1 MSRGTQRCLA
11 ALIALAVAIAAFGA
25 MAATGRSA
33 HRAPHA
39 RQADAQQC
47 SQGRYPAVRDRSNPL
62 ALPNPP
68 GSDPLNSAHFFV
80 DGPRHGSAAGAIASL
95 LGIDP
100 TRYPDNYSWA
110 RFRHQ
115 LDSGRFHT
123 RLRDDPVLR
132 YKVDLLEKIA
142 DQPEAQRFSA
152 YSMGGGPGAIFAQ
165 VQKIF
170 CHNMTADPG
179 SIPIINTYFAHPAVG
194 SCASA
199 SQIAAATPTFR
210 RQIDEMAAG
219 TGRRPAVYLLEIDGF
234 GSSSCMAR
242 MGTLGA
248 YEGLLRYEVD
258 RIGSLPHTVVYV
270 EAGYSDAN
278 SASYTAR
285 ALNAVGVSHICG
297 FFTNDTH
304 ENWTISEVRW
314 AEKVS
319 RRTHGAHFIVNTAQ
333 NGNGP
338 KRNPHPVTQGNEDLC
353 NPPGRGLG
361 PRLSTVTGFPG
372 ADALMWTHVPGNS
385 SGSCRG
391 GPPSGTFWPA
401 RAMDLA
407 ARANARLGPGFAS
420 DPY

>member
-1 MSRGTQRCLA
+1 MLAGPLSRCARSLESIGA
-11 ALIALAVAIAAFGA
+11 AQPARV
-25 MAATGRSA
+25 RSA
-33 HRAPHA
+33 EP
-39 RQADAQQC
+39 
-47 SQGRYPAVRDRSNPL
+47 
-62 ALPNPP
+62 
-68 GSDPLNSAHFFV
+68 AHFFV

-100 TRYPDNYSWA
+100 TRYPDDYSWA

-115 LDSGRFHT
+115 LDFGRFQT
-123 RLRDDPVLR
+123 RLRNDPVLR
-132 YKVDLLEKIA
+132 YKVHLLEKIA

-242 MGTLGA
+242 MGTLGRIRGA
-248 YEGLLRYEVD
+248 APLRGQHDRIPPPHGRLHGGRILRRELGLLH
-258 RIGSLPHTVVYV
+258 G
-270 EAGYSDAN
+270 AGCSMPWGCRR
-278 SASYTAR
+278 SAASSPTTPTRTGRSRRSAGPR
-285 ALNAVGVSHICG
+285 RSH
-297 FFTNDTH
+297 
-304 ENWTISEVRW
+304 
-314 AEKVS
+314 A
-319 RRTHGAHFIVNTAQ
+319 RTHGAHFIVNTAQ

-361 PRLSTVTGFPG
+361 PRLTTVTGFPRGRCVHVDARPGQQQRHLPRRTAVGDVLAG
-372 ADALMWTHVPGNS
+372 AGDR
-385 SGSCRG
+385 SGG
-391 GPPSGTFWPA
+391 A
-401 RAMDLA
+401 RQRA
-407 ARANARLGPGFAS
+407 ARAGVRERSLLRAVRP
-420 DPY
+420 